1 MESFDVIVCGGG
13 AAGVSAAVGA
23 AQTGARV
30 ALLERYGFLGGAAT
44 NSQVLSYCGFYQC
57 DARGD
62 RAIGGVGYRVLLELA
77 KLGEDIQPRLSE
89 LTGNRIILLDP
100 EKLKYVLDQLVLSHR
115 VELFLH
121 TTLVDVKKQG
131 SHLEAVDLVGL
142 FQQRS
147 LSGTAFVD
155 ATGNGQLAK
164 FVGLPCSVN
173 QQEQPLQSMSLPIRL
188 GGLAKDLMIDRDAI
202 RVAVELYNQQ
212 AIHPIPRQDGGVFMR
227 VPNSNDWLWM
237 IVDLGLKDVQE
248 ELVTKAEWLGRQI
261 AHDCLEVLRA
271 EVAGFENCHIVN
283 TGPQIGIR
291 EAWRHEAQYALKRE
305 DLEGGRKFDS
315 GIARAAWPMENHSK
329 PGKPSYHPIGGGG
342 YGLIPLESLS
352 TKIPNLWLAGR
363 TIGADAAAYGSI
375 RVMGTSFATGQ
386 AAGVAAALFAQQDES
401 PQSHRVIADLV
412 AQEALI

>member
-13 AAGVSAAVGA
+13 AAGVGAAVGA
-23 AQTGARV
+23 AQSGARV

-57 DARGD
+57 DTRGE
-62 RAIGGVGYRVLLELA
+62 RAIGGFGYQVLLELA
-77 KLGEDIQPRLSE
+77 KLGENIQPRRSE

-100 EKLKYVLDQLVLSHR
+100 EKLKYALDQLVLSHQI
-115 VELFLH
+115 ELFLN
-121 TTLVDVKKQG
+121 TTLVDVKKRG
-131 SHLEAVDLVGL
+131 SHLEAIDLVGL

-147 LSGTAFVD
+147 LSGKAFID

-164 FVGLPCSVN
+164 FAGLPCSVS
-173 QQEQPLQSMSLPIRL
+173 QQEQSLQSMSLPIRL
-188 GGLAKDLMIDRDAI
+188 GGLAKDLKIDRDAI
-202 RVAVELYNQQ
+202 KVAVEVYNRQ
-212 AIHPIPRQDGGVFMR
+212 AANPIPREDGGVFMK

-237 IVDLGLKDVQE
+237 IIDLGLKDVQE

-261 AHDCLEVLRA
+261 AHDCVEVLRA

-291 EAWRHEAQYALKRE
+291 EAWRPEAQYALKRE
-305 DLEGGRKFDS
+305 DLAIGRKFDS
-315 GIARAAWPMENHSK
+315 GIARAAWPMEDHSK

-363 TIGADAAAYGSI
+363 TIGADEAAYGSI

-386 AAGVAAALFAQQDES
+386 AAGVAASLFAQQDES
-401 PQSHRVIADLV
+401 PQSHEVIAELV